1 MVAEWIMKGQAKREK
16 LITTPKSFSEKVGE
30 DLTSF
35 LENLII
41 DTEANG

>member
-1 MVAEWIMKGQAKREK
+1 MLIKENARRGK
-16 LITTPKSFSEKVGE
+16 LIIISKSFNEKVRE
-30 DLTSF
+30 DLTFF